1 MAKSSVQYVCSDCGW
16 NGVKWFGRC
25 PSCGSWGTIEE
36 FHEAPSRTKTHASH
50 RANAP
55 LPTVVSAQ
63 PVLPVQPV
71 QPMQPQESLKPQ
83 DLQPQDP
90 WQSQDLQPQE
100 SPQTQESL
108 QSQDPWQ
115 SQDRAQSA
123 RTSQQTQPSTRQPFQ
138 QSSHQPQ
145 ARTGR
150 SPEDV
155 RIHTGFSEFD
165 RVLGGGIVPG
175 SVVLMAGEPGIG
187 KSTLLLETAAN
198 IARQSGNS
206 AATNSTVDAANSS
219 TADAADSSAASA
231 NSTPDSTTANPT
243 APVLYISGEESQ
255 SQVRMRAQRIGAT
268 CPELLIAST
277 TDLGSAL
284 TLIEQTKPRLVVADS
299 VQTIYSD
306 QVDGIPGGSTQVREV
321 ATALI
326 DSAKRTDTPML
337 LVGHVTKD
345 GSIAGPRTLEHLVD
359 VVCQFEG
366 EPQTALRL
374 LRSIK
379 NRFGPTDEVGCF
391 DMSGE
396 GIEEVRDPSGLFLS
410 DGDDDLAGTCITFTM
425 DGHRSL
431 PIEVQAL
438 VTKSVLPS
446 PRRATNGIDQN
457 RLAMIVAVV
466 YRHAGLNLLAND
478 LYVSTIAG
486 GSAREPADDLAI
498 AAALASA
505 ATDSPIDRRTVAF
518 GEISLTGQIRPVP
531 RLENR
536 LREAARLGYKRAVVP
551 RNRRYD
557 GRRPTPGIE
566 LVEVRN
572 LAEALR
578 ALGVEKQRRRVTA
591 SE

>member
-1 MAKSSVQYVCSDCGW
+1 MVKSSVQYVCSDCGW

-63 PVLPVQPV
+63 PVLPVQPM
-71 QPMQPQESLKPQ
+71 QPAQPQESLQ
-83 DLQPQDP
+83 T
-90 WQSQDLQPQE
+90 QDLQPQE
-100 SPQTQESL
+100 SSQTEGSLQPQESL

-115 SQDRAQSA
+115 SRESLQSQDFAQPA
-123 RTSQQTQPSTRQPFQ
+123 TASQQTQQAPRQP
-138 QSSHQPQ
+138 SRQPQ

-206 AATNSTVDAANSS
+206 AATNSTVDAA
-219 TADAADSSAASA
+219 DSSATSASA
-231 NSTPDSTTANPT
+231 TPDSTANST

-557 GRRPTPGIE
+557 GRRPIPGIE